1 MEILIILLLTLL
13 NGFFALSELSIISAN
28 KSRMAQKAKDGSGRA
43 KTVVA
48 LLEAPE
54 DFLSA
59 IQVGITLI
67 GIISGAYGG
76 AALSDDMQRWLMGF
90 SFFAPY
96 AHTLSVVLVIGLITY
111 FSIVIGELIPKSI
124 ALSNADGIALAVSP
138 IIKGFTAL
146 TMPLVKLLS
155 GSTSLVTKALGV
167 KEQTEERLSSEEL
180 RQIIRTAGRQGV
192 LAKEETRLHQNVFS
206 FAGQK
211 AKNLR
216 THRREVEYLD
226 ITQPLEV
233 IREAIQASA
242 HSKFP
247 VTEGS
252 LDNVVGVLTA
262 KDFYE
267 FLAKGKGGNLRD
279 VVLKP
284 IFLPESMSASTA
296 LNLFKRSKQYLGIV
310 IDEYGTVEG
319 ILTLHDILEA
329 IVGDIPDAHEV
340 DEPEIVKREDGSLLV
355 SGSIE
360 VQALNRAL
368 KKAVVPRDEENYST
382 LAGFISFILGRFPAT
397 GERFTHAGHEFEVV
411 DMDGVR
417 IDKVLMWSIPE
428 PAEDSEALN
437 QVNA

>member
-13 NGFFALSELSIISAN
+13 NGFFALSELSIISAG
-28 KSRMAQKAKDGSGRA
+28 KTRMAQKAKEGSGRA
-43 KTVVA
+43 KAVMA
-48 LLEAPE
+48 LLDAPE

-67 GIISGAYGG
+67 GIVSGAYGG
-76 AALSDDMQRWLMGF
+76 AALSDDMREWLSGI
-90 SFFAPY
+90 SFLAPY

-124 ALSNADGIALAVSP
+124 ALGNADTIALAVAP

-155 GSTSLVTKALGV
+155 GSTSLATKALGI
-167 KEQTEERLSSEEL
+167 KEPGEERLSGEEL

-192 LAKEETRLHQNVFS
+192 LAREETRLHQNIFS
-206 FAGQK
+206 FANLK

-216 THRREVEYLD
+216 THRREVEYID
-226 ITQPLEV
+226 ISQPLDS
-233 IREAIQASA
+233 IREAIKASA

-247 VTEGS
+247 VTEGG
-252 LDNVVGVLTA
+252 LDEVVGVLTA

-267 FLAKGKGGNLRD
+267 FLARGKSGNLRE
-279 VVLKP
+279 VIQKP
-284 IFLPESMSASTA
+284 IYIPESMPANTA
-296 LNLFKRSKQYLGIV
+296 LNLFKRRKQYLGIV

-329 IVGDIPDAHEV
+329 IVGDIPDAYEAN
-340 DEPEIVKREDGSLLV
+340 EPDVVRRQDGSLLV
-355 SGSIE
+355 SGSIGVAE
-360 VQALNRAL
+360 LNRAL
-368 KKAVVPRDEENYST
+368 KQKVVPKDEENYST
-382 LAGFISFILGRFPAT
+382 LAGFISFLLGRFPET
-397 GERFTHAGHEFEVV
+397 GEVFTHAGHEFEIV

-417 IDKVLMWSIPE
+417 IDKVLLKRLP
-428 PAEDSEALN
+428 PAEEASPEEG
-437 QVNA
+437 A